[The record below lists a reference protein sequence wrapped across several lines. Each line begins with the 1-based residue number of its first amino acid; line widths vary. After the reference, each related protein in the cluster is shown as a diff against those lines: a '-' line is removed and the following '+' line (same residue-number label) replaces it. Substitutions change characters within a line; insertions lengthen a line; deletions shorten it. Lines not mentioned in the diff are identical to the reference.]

1 MGSLEKLKSLFL
13 SNFKFKENYTLIP
26 ATGGERQ
33 TGREVDSSWWNL
45 ARFLN
50 IFFYPQT
57 KSLNIRKKYSK

>member
-33 TGREVDSSWWNL
+33 TGREVDSSW
-45 ARFLN
+45 
-50 IFFYPQT
+50 
-57 KSLNIRKKYSK
+57 